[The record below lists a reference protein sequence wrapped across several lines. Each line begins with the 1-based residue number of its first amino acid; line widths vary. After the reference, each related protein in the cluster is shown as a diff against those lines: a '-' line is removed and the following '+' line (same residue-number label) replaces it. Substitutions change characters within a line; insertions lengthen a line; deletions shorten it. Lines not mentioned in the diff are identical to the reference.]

1 MKQCML
7 VGNATSNINYGS
19 LIDSYNHVYRFNRF
33 RINGFEEYVGTRC
46 THWILNNALTTD
58 SRNYYVNN
66 IESIKNQHPN
76 LIKTTTITNTDKR
89 VDRLEEIKSNYDGFD
104 YHISDFQLSSNK
116 MSTGI
121 LTINYLLDKYELLH
135 LVGFDFGKTNHYWGV
150 EGPSDVPGNH
160 SWNLEIDYVNKLI
173 KSNRVKVWPM

>member
-1 MKQCML
+1 
-7 VGNATSNINYGS
+7 V
-19 LIDSYNHVYRFNRF
+19 R
-33 RINGFEEYVGTRC
+33 GFEDYIGNKC

-89 VDRLEEIKSNYDGFD
+89 VGRLEDIKSNYDGFD
-104 YHISDFQLSSNK
+104 YHISDFKLGSKK

-121 LTINYLLDKYELLH
+121 LTINYLLDTYEVLN

-150 EGPSDVPGNH
+150 EGSSDIPGNH
-160 SWNLEIDYVNKLI
+160 SWNLEIDYVNTLI
-173 KSNRVKVWPM
+173 ENNKVMVW

>member
-1 MKQCML
+1 MNKCIL
-7 VGNATSNINYGS
+7 VGNADTTQKHGS
-19 LIDSYNHVYRFNRF
+19 LIDSYDHVYRFNRF
-33 RINGFEEYVGTRC
+33 RVRGFEDYIGNKC

-89 VDRLEEIKSNYDGFD
+89 VGRLEDIKSNYDGFD
-104 YHISDFQLSSNK
+104 YHISDFKLGSKK

-121 LTINYLLDKYELLH
+121 LTINYLLDTYEVLN

-150 EGPSDVPGNH
+150 EGPSDIPGNH
-160 SWNLEIDYVNKLI
+160 SWNLEIDYVNTLI
-173 KSNRVKVWPM
+173 ENNKVMVW